1 MKGTHALVLGTGSIG
16 RRHCMNLRALGA
28 ARLDVF
34 DAEPERCRPVVEELG
49 AVAHARLEDALAAG
63 PDVALICTPPV
74 CHVEQALAALEAG
87 CHVFI
92 EKPLSH
98 SLERVEELAAL
109 ARVRRRVVQVGYN
122 LRFHPGLR
130 IVKRLVDEGT
140 LGRPLWAE
148 AESAQY
154 LPDWRPWQDYRTNYT
169 ARRDLGGGILL
180 DGSHEVDYLTWLLG
194 RPDELLCM
202 AGRVSDLEVNVED
215 CATLLLRFPSRAL
228 ASVHLDFVQRD
239 PARWCKVAG
248 ERGTAHWCFSAREV
262 RLTLADAPSSQ
273 SMPYEFDV
281 NEMYVAELRHFLA
294 CAASG
299 AQPEVTIEQAR
310 AVLEI
315 ILHAKRQISKHV

>member
-1 MKGTHALVLGTGSIG
+1 MRATHALVLGTGSIG
-16 RRHCMNLRALGA
+16 RRHCANLRALGVG
-28 ARLDVF
+28 RLDVF
-34 DAEPERCRPVVEELG
+34 DAEPERCRPVVAELG
-49 AVAHARLEDALAAG
+49 AVAHPRLEDALAAG
-63 PDVALICTPPV
+63 PDVALVCSPPV
-74 CHVEQALAALEAG
+74 FHVEQALAALSAG

-98 SLERVEELAAL
+98 SLERVEELE
-109 ARVRRRVVQVGYN
+109 ARARARRRVVQVGYN

-130 IVKRLVDEGT
+130 IVKRLLDEGT
-140 LGRPLWAE
+140 LGRPLWAQ

-215 CATLLLRFPSRAL
+215 CATLLLRFPSRTM
-228 ASVHLDFVQRD
+228 ASVHLDFVQRA
-239 PARWCKVAG
+239 PARWCKIAG
-248 ERGTAHWCFSAREV
+248 ERGTAHWSFSAREV
-262 RLTLADAPSSQ
+262 RLAPAGQ
-273 SMPYEFDV
+273 AGGQELPYEFDL

-294 CAASG
+294 CVAGG
-299 AQPEVTIEQAR
+299 AQPEVTVGQAR
-310 AVLEI
+310 AVLEL
-315 ILHAKRQISKHV
+315 ILHAKRQINKQV